1 MRVWCNLPPGY
12 RHTRTSDEEEF
23 AHKTLLK
30 HSDVIADI
38 TLRGEVVEVEAWR
51 EALGSNDRDFEQTK
65 RRDAD
70 FQKIW
75 QRLLIIAL

>member
-1 MRVWCNLPPGY
+1 VQLASRITC
-12 RHTRTSDEEEF
+12 HTRSSDEEEF
-23 AHKTLLK
+23 PDKTLLK

-38 TLRGEVVEVEAWR
+38 TLRGGGGGAVEVEALR

-65 RRDAD
+65 RYDAD
-70 FQKIW
+70 FQNIW